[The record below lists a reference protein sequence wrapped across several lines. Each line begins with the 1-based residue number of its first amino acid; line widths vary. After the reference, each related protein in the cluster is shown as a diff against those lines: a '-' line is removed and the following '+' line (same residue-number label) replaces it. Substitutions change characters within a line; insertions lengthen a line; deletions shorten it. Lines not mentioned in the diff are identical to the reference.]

1 MKRFFLT
8 VLFMTLVCSPIFAQ
22 DGKDNQTAGPQKI
35 YAITINGIITNST
48 ASFVE
53 SSTFKAAENNG
64 ILLIKLNTP
73 GGVLE
78 STRNIV
84 QTLLSSKA
92 PVVVYVTP
100 SGARA
105 ASAGIFITMA
115 SDWAI
120 MDEGTNIGAAHPVG
134 SDGKD
139 IEGEMGKKVTNDT
152 VAFIRSIAE
161 KRGKNIKDAEKMVI
175 DSASFTATEA
185 LKLNIIDAILPA
197 GGNITNLLASKYN
210 LPPNTQIESID
221 PTFTQKVLGFLANP
235 NILAGLLFLGV
246 MFIGLEFKMPGT
258 FLFAGIGAIFLIL
271 FGIGSNIIPINYLA
285 VFLMLAGLALL
296 IGEIFITSFGIMA
309 VGGIV
314 ALFFGMRMLFDHG
327 ENMGI
332 NISLWL
338 IFAILGMAALIVLL
352 IGRLIVKDFKRRP
365 ASGMETIL
373 NKKAKIIEWENGK
386 GKIAIY
392 GEIWNAISSSELQVG
407 DEVRIESY
415 EDMILRVKKG

>member
-8 VLFMTLVCSPIFAQ
+8 VLFVTLTCSPLFAQ
-22 DGKDNQTAGPQKI
+22 EGKDNQTTAPQKI
-35 YAITINGIITNST
+35 YSIDISGIITSST
-48 ASFVE
+48 ASLVE
-53 SSTFKAAENNG
+53 SSVLKATKNNG
-64 ILLIKLNTP
+64 ILLITLNTP

-78 STRNIV
+78 STRTIV
-84 QTLLSSKA
+84 QTILSSKV

-115 SDWAI
+115 ADYAV

-161 KRGKNIKDAEKMVI
+161 KRGKNIKDAERMVI

-185 LKLNIIDAILPA
+185 LKLNIIDITIPA
-197 GGNITNLLASKYN
+197 GGSIINLLVTKYN
-210 LPPNTQIESID
+210 LPPNTQIENIA

-258 FLFAGIGAIFLIL
+258 FIFAGIGAIFLIL
-271 FGIGSNIIPINYLA
+271 FGIGSSIIPINYLA
-285 VFLMLAGLALL
+285 AFLILAGLGLL
-296 IGEIFITSFGIMA
+296 VGEIFITSLGLMA
-309 VGGIV
+309 VGGIA

-327 ENMGI
+327 DNMGI

-338 IFAILGMAALIVLL
+338 ILSIIGLAALIVLL

-365 ASGMETIL
+365 ASGMETMID
-373 NKKAKIIEWENGK
+373 KRAKIIEWENGK

-392 GEIWNAISSSELQVG
+392 GEIWNAVSSNELQVG
-407 DEVRIESY
+407 DEVIIESHN
-415 EDMILRVKKG
+415 DMVLRVKKG